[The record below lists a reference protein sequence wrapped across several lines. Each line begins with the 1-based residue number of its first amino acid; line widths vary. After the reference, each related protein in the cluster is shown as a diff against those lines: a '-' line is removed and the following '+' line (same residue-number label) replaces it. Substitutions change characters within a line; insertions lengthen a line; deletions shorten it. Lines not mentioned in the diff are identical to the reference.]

1 MQTNANTL
9 LDPGSNFNKRMVELG
24 STTIVS
30 QAILQD
36 LYRFVRNL
44 GVGACYCV
52 ALGCT
57 GGFGALSW
65 TGWVPALHFVVTAL
79 STQIIRSSYEASGS
93 TFRDDSFCSDFTLGC
108 VLPLQNPT
116 RHHSQNA
123 HPNPFI

>member
-1 MQTNANTL
+1 MQTHANTL
-9 LDPGSNFNKRMVELG
+9 LDPGSNFTKRMVELG

-79 STQIIRSSYEASGS
+79 STQIIRSSCEASGS
-93 TFRDDSFCSDFTLGC
+93 TFRDDSSCSDFTLGC

-116 RHHSQNA
+116 RDHSQNA